1 VPQSFD
7 VIVIGLGA
15 VGAATAYQLAKSGA
29 RVLGL
34 DRYAP
39 PHDLGSTHGETRI
52 TRLAC
57 GEGIEYTPFARRS
70 HEIWRALEHETG
82 ESLLVQNGL
91 LVISG
96 AGKRAAAH
104 GNREFLKTT
113 VDAAEAH
120 GVAHER
126 LRDADIRQR
135 FPAFGI
141 ADGDAGYFEP
151 EAGFAFPERCL
162 SVQLRLARQLG
173 AALHMRETAL
183 DFTCDSD
190 GVRVFTD
197 EGEYSAGRLV
207 LAAGPWLP
215 KLLPNYA
222 SEVAVRRQV
231 LFWFRLHEDANR
243 TTYEPQRFPVF
254 YWQVPRRQAIY
265 GFPSID
271 GGRTI
276 KLATEQYETETDPDA
291 VDRNVSADEVRV
303 MYTDYVAPI
312 FPGVSDTC
320 ERSSVCLYTC
330 TDQARFIV
338 DELPEAPRVIVASP
352 CSGHGFKHS
361 AALGEASAQLASGLP
376 PTLDLTPFRLQV
388 SRGGVT

>member
-70 HEIWRALEHETG
+70 HEIWRALERETG

-96 AGKRAAAH
+96 AGERAAAH
-104 GNREFLKTT
+104 GNPDFLQTT
-113 VDAAEAH
+113 IDAAEAH

-126 LRDADIRQR
+126 LSEADIRQR
-135 FPAFGI
+135 FPAFAI
-141 ADGDAGYFEP
+141 ADGDTGYFEP
-151 EAGFAFPERCL
+151 EAGYVFPERCV

-173 AALHMRETAL
+173 AMLHVHETAL
-183 DFTCDSD
+183 DFTCDNN
-190 GVRVFTD
+190 GVRVVTD
-197 EGEYSAGRLV
+197 KGEYRADRLV

-215 KLLPNYA
+215 KLVGQQA
-222 SEVAVRRQV
+222 EVFTVRRQV
-231 LFWFRLHEDANR
+231 LFWFRLREDATRAAHNP
-243 TTYEPQRFPVF
+243 ERFPVF

-271 GGRTI
+271 GGCTI
-276 KLATEQYETETDPDA
+276 KLATEQYETEADPDT
-291 VDRNVSADEVRV
+291 VDRNVSANEVRA
-303 MYTDYVAPI
+303 MYADYVAP
-312 FPGVSDTC
+312 FFHGVSGTC
-320 ERSSVCLYTC
+320 ERSAACLYTC

-338 DELPEAPRVIVASP
+338 DVLPEAPRVIVASP

-361 AALGEASAQLASGLP
+361 AALGEAIAQLASGAQTALE
-376 PTLDLTPFRLQV
+376 LSPFRLQV
-388 SRGGVT
+388 